1 MRFDIR
7 VTMDICLTKFKTGF
21 LNICSNLAFQ
31 ESAEKTR
38 WLYSTNSNAGFLIV
52 DQSECAIL
60 GISGTSLDGARS
72 SWHGDPAWTTRPA
85 DLAAT
90 STDTPRRFL
99 RLSRHTVPCHD
110 DRATALRTHPPTPP
124 GFTCGSHN
132 PSLLPTTLLTCLVS
146 RSVGRSARDER
157 EG

>member
-60 GISGTSLDGARS
+60 GISVKEFRWGAVDS
-72 SWHGDPAWTTRPA
+72 AWTTRPA

-90 STDTPRRFL
+90 STGTPRRFL